1 MEAGG
6 FVALIEQLRS
16 VRRKCQAQQER
27 LRQQKSRLRVQ
38 QLTLIGTVITVVPDE
53 SSNDSGSIF
62 PRWVSCPRWHS
73 RRERLAIIN
82 HPASRLLQP
91 SLERRPLKRPV
102 CGSVRTGGNYIEV
115 ESSNCRMSGN

>member
-38 QLTLIGTVITVVPDE
+38 QLTLIGTVITVVPRE
-53 SSNDSGSIF
+53 SSNDSGNIF
-62 PRWVSCPRWHS
+62 PGWVSCLRWDS
-73 RRERLAIIN
+73 RRERLAIKNI
-82 HPASRLLQP
+82 PASRLLQP
-91 SLERRPLKRPV
+91 SLERRPLKRP
-102 CGSVRTGGNYIEV
+102 CL
-115 ESSNCRMSGN
+115 